1 MGSVW
6 VAQRAGMPRP
16 VAVKFL
22 ATRPDRAA
30 LVRFQR
36 EASAASR
43 IDSPNVVSILEH
55 GATDDGTPYI
65 VMEFLEGETLGERL
79 ARLGRLP
86 LDDTAAIVRQVAY
99 AVDAAHQ
106 LGIVHRDIK
115 PDNIFLVGADDFP
128 LVKVLDF
135 GMAKQTQGAESDELT
150 GTGVAVGTPE
160 YMSPEQL
167 LGSKEVDGQSD
178 VWALGV
184 VAYRALAGVSP
195 FEGDSPH
202 ALFFSICR
210 GAYRPLADVGI
221 PAVFE
226 DWFRLALS
234 PKKPTRFPSARA
246 MVDAFDRV
254 VAELE
259 ATQRLHQAWPAND
272 EDGSTAFF
280 DVSRASTRSGDAS
293 SAAPPTSTTNPVW
306 GRAEESI
313 ITAKNMRGAELEEA
327 IARVDAEAHA
337 IGSTSIDALIAE
349 SVRHVGESVPRYEA
363 HVSGL
368 FERTSRR
375 LAEAPIVVDDL
386 ASLEEP
392 SGLRPQAPSEDLI
405 RTVPERENTGFEA
418 LFAAMETSDGAST
431 VLLDDIDSQA
441 APSFA
446 GAPSS
451 ATPHCAPEPAFSG
464 VTSVPQA
471 VPSARASSASLAP
484 SVEPQAALVAK
495 ASLSSVAKASQKG
508 RVLALVVVIVLIA
521 VLSTVLF
528 RMLR

>member
-99 AVDAAHQ
+99 AVDAT
-106 LGIVHRDIK
+106 
-115 PDNIFLVGADDFP
+115 ADDFP

-259 ATQRLHQAWPAND
+259 ATQRLQSSSLAND